1 MKNRLIPCVLACLMI
16 FLVGCNGNTA
26 KEAAQEIT
34 KTETSFPAGN
44 TETNSQEDTAK
55 EPESTAV
62 QEETPITAK
71 ESQSTA
77 ESQTVMTVQTKPAE
91 EKTADTPATEK
102 PKAEPPKQTTTQTEP
117 EKQTEQ
123 PKEQTTAEQKPV
135 EKPTEKPAE
144 PKPTEPHKQT
154 FDVSPYVSY
163 AKEYAVSIGLSLDIT
178 ATECWDNPISANPNR
193 SGIKSD
199 IESRLNR
206 YKKVEG
212 FTFRVTGVNG
222 YDRSFTT
229 DKNGEI
235 VIEGLR
241 IGDYT
246 VSEVQDSV
254 SASYVLP
261 ADKIATVKVGS
272 TTVVEMH
279 NELRDTPKT
288 GDNSNVGLWT
298 ALAGLSAL
306 GIVGTAVVAYRKKK
320 KEDNE

>member
-16 FLVGCNGNTA
+16 FLVGCTGNTA

-44 TETNSQEDTAK
+44 TETNSQEDTA
-55 EPESTAV
+55 E
-62 QEETPITAK
+62 

-77 ESQTVMTVQTKPAE
+77 ESQTVATVQTKPAE
-91 EKTADTPATEK
+91 DKTAETPVTEK

-144 PKPTEPHKQT
+144 PKPTEPPKQT

-163 AKEYAVSIGLSLDIT
+163 AKEYAVSIGLSLDST

-206 YKKVEG
+206 YKNSEG
-212 FTFRVTGVNG
+212 FTAVWIWTEKLSDTEYNIYIG
-222 YDRSFTT
+222 YC
-229 DKNGEI
+229 
-235 VIEGLR
+235 
-241 IGDYT
+241 
-246 VSEVQDSV
+246 
-254 SASYVLP
+254 
-261 ADKIATVKVGS
+261 
-272 TTVVEMH
+272 
-279 NELRDTPKT
+279 
-288 GDNSNVGLWT
+288 
-298 ALAGLSAL
+298 
-306 GIVGTAVVAYRKKK
+306 
-320 KEDNE
+320 

>member
-55 EPESTAV
+55 KPESTAV

-102 PKAEPPKQTTTQTEP
+102 PKAEPPKQTTTQAEP

-123 PKEQTTAEQKPV
+123 PKEQTTAEQ
-135 EKPTEKPAE
+135 KPAE

-206 YKKVEG
+206 YKNSEG
-212 FTFRVTGVNG
+212 FTAVWIWTEKLSDTDYNIYIG
-222 YDRSFTT
+222 YC
-229 DKNGEI
+229 
-235 VIEGLR
+235 
-241 IGDYT
+241 
-246 VSEVQDSV
+246 
-254 SASYVLP
+254 
-261 ADKIATVKVGS
+261 
-272 TTVVEMH
+272 
-279 NELRDTPKT
+279 
-288 GDNSNVGLWT
+288 
-298 ALAGLSAL
+298 
-306 GIVGTAVVAYRKKK
+306 
-320 KEDNE
+320 

>member
-34 KTETSFPAGN
+34 KTEISFPAGN
-44 TETNSQEDTAK
+44 TETHS
-55 EPESTAV
+55 
-62 QEETPITAK
+62 QEETPITAE

-77 ESQTVMTVQTKPAE
+77 ERQTVATVQTKPAE

-102 PKAEPPKQTTTQTEP
+102 PKAEPPKQTTTQAEP

-144 PKPTEPHKQT
+144 PKPTEPPKQT

-163 AKEYAVSIGLSLDIT
+163 AKEYAVSIGLSLDST

-206 YKKVEG
+206 YKNSEG
-212 FTFRVTGVNG
+212 FTAVWIWTEKLSDTEYNIYIG
-222 YDRSFTT
+222 YC
-229 DKNGEI
+229 
-235 VIEGLR
+235 
-241 IGDYT
+241 
-246 VSEVQDSV
+246 
-254 SASYVLP
+254 
-261 ADKIATVKVGS
+261 
-272 TTVVEMH
+272 
-279 NELRDTPKT
+279 
-288 GDNSNVGLWT
+288 
-298 ALAGLSAL
+298 
-306 GIVGTAVVAYRKKK
+306 
-320 KEDNE
+320 

>member
-55 EPESTAV
+55 KPESTAV

-102 PKAEPPKQTTTQTEP
+102 PKAEPPKQTTTQAEP

-178 ATECWDNPISANPNR
+178 ATECWDNPISGNPML

-206 YKKVEG
+206 YKNSEG
-212 FTFRVTGVNG
+212 FTAVWIWTEKLSDTDYNIYIG
-222 YDRSFTT
+222 YC
-229 DKNGEI
+229 
-235 VIEGLR
+235 
-241 IGDYT
+241 
-246 VSEVQDSV
+246 
-254 SASYVLP
+254 
-261 ADKIATVKVGS
+261 
-272 TTVVEMH
+272 
-279 NELRDTPKT
+279 
-288 GDNSNVGLWT
+288 
-298 ALAGLSAL
+298 
-306 GIVGTAVVAYRKKK
+306 
-320 KEDNE
+320 

>member
-16 FLVGCNGNTA
+16 FLVGCTGNTA

-55 EPESTAV
+55 KPESTAV

-102 PKAEPPKQTTTQTEP
+102 PKAEPPKQTTTQAEP

-206 YKKVEG
+206 YKNSEG
-212 FTFRVTGVNG
+212 FTRCVDM
-222 YDRSFTT
+222 DR
-229 DKNGEI
+229 KAI
-235 VIEGLR
+235 RYGL
-241 IGDYT
+241 
-246 VSEVQDSV
+246 QH
-254 SASYVLP
+254 L
-261 ADKIATVKVGS
+261 
-272 TTVVEMH
+272 
-279 NELRDTPKT
+279 
-288 GDNSNVGLWT
+288 
-298 ALAGLSAL
+298 
-306 GIVGTAVVAYRKKK
+306 YRLLLKQNNFKRTH
-320 KEDNE
+320 

>member
-44 TETNSQEDTAK
+44 TETNSQEDTAE

-62 QEETPITAK
+62 QE
-71 ESQSTA
+71 
-77 ESQTVMTVQTKPAE
+77 
-91 EKTADTPATEK
+91 
-102 PKAEPPKQTTTQTEP
+102 
-117 EKQTEQ
+117 

-144 PKPTEPHKQT
+144 PKPTEPPKQT

-163 AKEYAVSIGLSLDIT
+163 AKEYAVSIGLSLDST

-206 YKKVEG
+206 YKNSEG
-212 FTFRVTGVNG
+212 FTAVWIWTEKLSDTDYNIYIG
-222 YDRSFTT
+222 YC
-229 DKNGEI
+229 
-235 VIEGLR
+235 
-241 IGDYT
+241 
-246 VSEVQDSV
+246 
-254 SASYVLP
+254 
-261 ADKIATVKVGS
+261 
-272 TTVVEMH
+272 
-279 NELRDTPKT
+279 
-288 GDNSNVGLWT
+288 
-298 ALAGLSAL
+298 
-306 GIVGTAVVAYRKKK
+306 
-320 KEDNE
+320 

>member
-44 TETNSQEDTAK
+44 TETDS
-55 EPESTAV
+55 
-62 QEETPITAK
+62 QEET
-71 ESQSTA
+71 
-77 ESQTVMTVQTKPAE
+77 AE

-102 PKAEPPKQTTTQTEP
+102 PKAEPPKQTTTQAEP

-144 PKPTEPHKQT
+144 PKLTEPHKQT

-206 YKKVEG
+206 YKNSEG
-212 FTFRVTGVNG
+212 FTAVWIWTEKLSDTDYNIYIG
-222 YDRSFTT
+222 YC
-229 DKNGEI
+229 
-235 VIEGLR
+235 
-241 IGDYT
+241 
-246 VSEVQDSV
+246 
-254 SASYVLP
+254 
-261 ADKIATVKVGS
+261 
-272 TTVVEMH
+272 
-279 NELRDTPKT
+279 
-288 GDNSNVGLWT
+288 
-298 ALAGLSAL
+298 
-306 GIVGTAVVAYRKKK
+306 
-320 KEDNE
+320 

>member
-44 TETNSQEDTAK
+44 TETDSQEETAE
-55 EPESTAV
+55 EPESTTV
-62 QEETPITAK
+62 QEETPITAE

-77 ESQTVMTVQTKPAE
+77 ERQTVATVQTKPAE

-102 PKAEPPKQTTTQTEP
+102 PKAEPP
-117 EKQTEQ
+117 
-123 PKEQTTAEQKPV
+123 
-135 EKPTEKPAE
+135 
-144 PKPTEPHKQT
+144 KQT

-206 YKKVEG
+206 YKNSEG
-212 FTFRVTGVNG
+212 FTAVWIWTEKLSDTDYNIYIG
-222 YDRSFTT
+222 YC
-229 DKNGEI
+229 
-235 VIEGLR
+235 
-241 IGDYT
+241 
-246 VSEVQDSV
+246 
-254 SASYVLP
+254 
-261 ADKIATVKVGS
+261 
-272 TTVVEMH
+272 
-279 NELRDTPKT
+279 
-288 GDNSNVGLWT
+288 
-298 ALAGLSAL
+298 
-306 GIVGTAVVAYRKKK
+306 
-320 KEDNE
+320 